1 VASTPNA
8 PIVSAYVRSG
18 TGSAEPITA
27 PNSLPRTIKII
38 ALDLRSESILE
49 RIGEEQWKSASFLTP
64 TAFSTSAGQR
74 RDVSLQRWLS
84 DLAGRTRDLVNVV
97 QGADS
102 VIMVVTAGEDTEAA
116 ALIGE
121 ACGIK
126 HVPLTAVVLSAASCS
141 EKTLETTLSQLRPHV
156 AMLVVSHEDEYVGDM
171 LEALRA

>member
-8 PIVSAYVRSG
+8 PEVSTYVKSG

-38 ALDLRSESILE
+38 ALDPRSESILE
-49 RIGEEQWKSASFLTP
+49 RIGEEQWKSASCLTAI
-64 TAFSTSAGQR
+64 AFSTPEGQR
-74 RDVSLQRWLS
+74 RDVSLRRWLS
-84 DLAGRTRDLVNVV
+84 DLAGRARDLVNGI

-116 ALIGE
+116 ALIRE
-121 ACGIK
+121 ACGR
-126 HVPLTAVVLSAASCS
+126 HVPLTAVILAATSCS
-141 EKTLETTLSQLRPHV
+141 EKTLETTLSQLRSHV
-156 AMLVVSHEDEYVGDM
+156 SMLVVSHEDEYVGEM